1 MQNPWKNF
9 ILASRLRIRYLIS
22 YGKLPVIFP
31 LISTPGAY
39 LILKLWDMALI
50 SGWQSKEGGAY
61 FKVREIIYMR
71 FQKFEI
77 SFFQKRIKSY
87 HYGI

>member
-1 MQNPWKNF
+1 MQNPWENF
-9 ILASRLRIRYLIS
+9 ISAPTLRIRYLIPC
-22 YGKLPVIFP
+22 GKLPVKFP
-31 LISTPGAY
+31 LISTPGGY
-39 LILKLWDMALI
+39 LILKLWDMTLV

-71 FQKFEI
+71 FQKFDI
-77 SFFQKRIKSY
+77 SSFQKRIKSY